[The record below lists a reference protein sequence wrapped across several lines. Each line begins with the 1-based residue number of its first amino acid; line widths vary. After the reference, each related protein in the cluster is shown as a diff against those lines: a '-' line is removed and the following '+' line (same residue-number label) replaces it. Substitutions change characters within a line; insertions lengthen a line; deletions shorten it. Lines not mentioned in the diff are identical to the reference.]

1 MADAA
6 DYVAAA
12 GDGVSNNVYI
22 DYNHGDD
29 DGDDNA
35 GDTDDDDDIYQKKR
49 LFDARLPASSSSDN
63 GITTVW
69 CRALKLEEMGP
80 SISGLLWNFSM
91 IFASEWT
98 IVFF

>member
-35 GDTDDDDDIYQKKR
+35 GDTDDDDDIYKKKTAVR
-49 LFDARLPASSSSDN
+49 CP
-63 GITTVW
+63 
-69 CRALKLEEMGP
+69 
-80 SISGLLWNFSM
+80 
-91 IFASEWT
+91 FASLLLKWQWHYYCLVSRTKVGGDGPEHLRSS
-98 IVFF
+98 VEFLNDFC